1 MTENPKTTAEAYNS
15 PHDNHRWGVILAGGD
30 GTRLRSLTRLV
41 SGDDRPKQ
49 FSPLLGG
56 RTLLA
61 QTRLRIANSIN
72 RDRTLFVLTR
82 AHEPFYEKELE
93 KVPPA
98 RMVVQPSNRGTLPAI
113 LWTLLHV
120 VRFDER
126 ALVAFFPSDHHYAKE
141 DEFMTGVASAFDLAE
156 TNAQSVI
163 LLGAAP
169 THPEIE
175 YGWIEPDVTVTGP
188 SGGRLRP
195 VKRFWEKPSYEL
207 AQSLL
212 DRGCLWNTFVMVG
225 CATAFLGMI
234 RNASPTLYRTFEPLL
249 SLPDPAMETEMM
261 QRVYDVLPIADFSKQ
276 VLAVSTERLAVASLD
291 DIGWSDLGD
300 PRRLV
305 TTLYESGIENPW
317 VASGSCNHCG
327 LTLSTS

>member
-1 MTENPKTTAEAYNS
+1 MTENPKNEAQK
-15 PHDNHRWGVILAGGD
+15 HDSLNDRHRWGVILAGGD
-30 GTRLRSLTRLV
+30 GTRLRALTRLV

-61 QTRLRIANSIN
+61 QTRLRIAERID
-72 RDRTLFVLTR
+72 RERTLFLLTR
-82 AHEPFYEKELE
+82 THESFYRKELE
-93 KVPPA
+93 KVPPI
-98 RMVVQPSNRGTLPAI
+98 RMVVQPGNRGTLPAI
-113 LWTLLHV
+113 LWSLL
-120 VRFDER
+120 RIIRLDER
-126 ALVAFFPSDHHYAKE
+126 AMVAFFPSDHHYSKE
-141 DEFMTGVASAFDLAE
+141 DEFMKGVASAFDLAE

-163 LLGAAP
+163 LLGATA
-169 THPEIE
+169 THPETG
-175 YGWIEPDVTVTGP
+175 YGWIEPGVTITGP
-188 SGGRLRP
+188 SGAGLRP

-207 AQSLL
+207 ARRLL

-225 CATAFLGMI
+225 CATAFLGLI
-234 RNASPTLYRTFEPLL
+234 RNASPTLYCAFEPIL
-249 SLPDPAMETEMM
+249 SLPDSAMETEMM
-261 QRVYDVLPIADFSKQ
+261 QRIYDDLPVADFSKQ

-305 TTLYESGIENPW
+305 TKLFESGIENPW

-327 LTLSTS
+327 LTLSTP